1 VSSTTTTAAVLA
13 ATPSQ
18 VSAGSAAAIGGTMLV
33 LVVLGAITWYCVKHK
48 GWDMP
53 QILMGYALAIVV
65 SGVTWG
71 AQVNGAFSSGIS
83 AAVGAIAKAV
93 SNSG

>member
-1 VSSTTTTAAVLA
+1 MDSIQAAAAPAKVSP
-13 ATPSQ
+13 AT
-18 VSAGSAAAIGGTMLV
+18 GAAIGGTMLV
-33 LVVLGAITWYCVKHK
+33 LVVLAAITIYCVKHK

-53 QILMGYALAIVV
+53 QILMGYCLAIVV
-65 SGVTWG
+65 GGVSWG

-83 AAVGAIAKAV
+83 AAVGAIASAV